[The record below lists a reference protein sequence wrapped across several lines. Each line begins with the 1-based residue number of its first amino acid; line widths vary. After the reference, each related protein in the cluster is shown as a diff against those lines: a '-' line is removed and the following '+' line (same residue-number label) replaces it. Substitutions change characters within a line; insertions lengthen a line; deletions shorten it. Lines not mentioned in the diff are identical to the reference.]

1 MFDHWS
7 SNTIPFNFL
16 HPNDLLFWTLCLTWL
31 LLALAVLG
39 EGTWSSHSPS
49 FSSHFMVSGGAW
61 GKGLECPKSN
71 DTQQKSSY
79 FSDTYILFLL
89 CATWTCSGIVCHISS
104 RTGTTSLLPA
114 WHGLGSDSD
123 LLGLAEFLIGCV
135 FCTNQMQYVISKESS
150 AEECSWC
157 KLFASY
163 RTHF

>member
-1 MFDHWS
+1 MFNHWS

-71 DTQQKSSY
+71 DTQLKSSY

-89 CATWTCSGIVCHISS
+89 CATWTRDLLRHSVPYLFQNWYNLIASCMARSGIGQWLTWVCRISY
-104 RTGTTSLLPA
+104 GMCLLHQPNA
-114 WHGLGSDSD
+114 ICYLQG
-123 LLGLAEFLIGCV
+123 I
-135 FCTNQMQYVISKESS
+135 IS
-150 AEECSWC
+150 C
-157 KLFASY
+157 
-163 RTHF
+163 RM